1 MNLTSQC
8 SSGRYNAVWEGTGRE
23 PEPLPPGDF
32 HQHLRAGWAWPS
44 RLLPCLQLAGLGE
57 NGGLVT
63 CKTGAVF
70 WGSHTEYCGQ
80 RWRTEKKERER
91 ESPQRAL
98 ATRRCRPGES
108 TSDTPQPA
116 PPHSARGCR
125 EDARPGTK
133 CSAAAPPSGTRRQTP
148 GLFRRGGPSV
158 PGLTPPWG
166 REVKTRGKPLS
177 DSLFGF

>member
-91 ESPQRAL
+91 ESTTGISHKEVQARGKHQRHPTAGPTPL
-98 ATRRCRPGES
+98 CPGLPGGCAPRYQVLGGSATQWHTEADAWSVQTRGSFC
-108 TSDTPQPA
+108 A
-116 PPHSARGCR
+116 WPHSPLGQGS
-125 EDARPGTK
+125 EDKR
-133 CSAAAPPSGTRRQTP
+133 
-148 GLFRRGGPSV
+148 
-158 PGLTPPWG
+158 
-166 REVKTRGKPLS
+166 
-177 DSLFGF
+177 

>member
-8 SSGRYNAVWEGTGRE
+8 SSGRYIMLCGRA
-23 PEPLPPGDF
+23 P
-32 HQHLRAGWAWPS
+32 
-44 RLLPCLQLAGLGE
+44 GE
-57 NGGLVT
+57 NQSPFLLGIFTSISELDGRGPPACSPAFSLQVLG
-63 CKTGAVF
+63 KTEGSLPVKLELSFGAPIPSTADSD
-70 WGSHTEYCGQ
+70 GGQ
-80 RWRTEKKERER
+80 RKRRER
-91 ESPQRAL
+91 ESPQWAL

-133 CSAAAPPSGTRRQTP
+133 CSAAAPPSGSRRQTP

-158 PGLTPPWG
+158 PDLAPPWG
-166 REVKTRGKPLS
+166 REAKARGKPLS